1 MRHAFGYTV
10 TDAVTTAP
18 RTLTRGQARLLAFT
32 AGATCANLYYAQP
45 LLPAIAASLHVSQTS
60 ASLLVTITQL
70 SYGVGLLLLVPAA
83 DITRRRTLFTW
94 LLGIDT
100 VAVAASAA
108 APDLRALGAFALV
121 IGLTSVVIQML
132 IPFAATLA
140 AESERT
146 WAIGTVLSGLLTGI
160 LLSRTFAGAVAQLA
174 GWRGVYAVAAVLMA
188 ATTVTLYRRLPDLP
202 PEIETG
208 YAAQLREALSLVR
221 TQPVLRWRAL
231 IGACS
236 FGSFTAFWTT
246 VSFLLARPPYDFNQL
261 EIGLFALAGAA
272 GALLSAFGGRHID
285 RRPRLRWPATG
296 IAQGTLLA
304 SYALIA
310 AGGAHLGWPALALLV
325 AGTLF
330 MDAAVQSSNLLGQS
344 VIYGLLPQARSR
356 ITAVY
361 MTTMFIGGALGSWA
375 GAHAYERWGWA
386 GACVAAAAFPALGLL
401 CWLAAGR
408 HERRS

>member
-1 MRHAFGYTV
+1 
-10 TDAVTTAP
+10 
-18 RTLTRGQARLLAFT
+18 
-32 AGATCANLYYAQP
+32 
-45 LLPAIAASLHVSQTS
+45 
-60 ASLLVTITQL
+60 
-70 SYGVGLLLLVPAA
+70 
-83 DITRRRTLFTW
+83 
-94 LLGIDT
+94 
-100 VAVAASAA
+100 
-108 APDLRALGAFALV
+108 
-121 IGLTSVVIQML
+121 
-132 IPFAATLA
+132 
-140 AESERT
+140 
-146 WAIGTVLSGLLTGI
+146 
-160 LLSRTFAGAVAQLA
+160 
-174 GWRGVYAVAAVLMA
+174 MA

-208 YAAQLREALSLVR
+208 YAAQLGEALSLVR
-221 TQPVLRWRAL
+221 TQPALRWRAL

-261 EIGLFALAGAA
+261 AIGLFALAGAA

-285 RRPRLRWPATG
+285 RRLGLRWPATG

-310 AGGAHLGWPALALLV
+310 AGGAHLGWLALALLV

-330 MDAAVQSSNLLGQS
+330 MDAAVQASNLLGQS

-361 MTTMFIGGALGSWA
+361 MTTMFVGGALGSWA